1 MRAIGAAVL
10 ACLSL
15 LTPSAGEATSCTNTG
30 NLPGVRFETTL
41 GDFVVELCQDDVP
54 ETVDNFITYVRDGAY
69 TDTGY
74 IHRSVDDP
82 NVIQGGGFYIENG
95 TFSSAVEQREPIDL
109 ELAGL
114 SNTRGTLAMAR
125 TNDPNSATSQWYV
138 NVQDNL
144 GLDSGFAV
152 FGEVTQGLNVVDQ
165 IRALQSWQINDQ
177 ILTDVPLI
185 GYPGDGSSQVPY
197 LVYVTDVVLVPEPAT
212 GLLGMT
218 AVAVVGWLA
227 RTRREGVASRS

>member
-15 LTPSAGEATSCTNTG
+15 LAPSAGEATSCTNTG

-54 ETVDNFITYVRDGAY
+54 ETVDNFITYVQDGAY

-114 SNTRGTLAMAR
+114 SNVRGTLAMAR
-125 TNDPNSATSQWYV
+125 TSDPNSATSQWYV

-165 IRALQSWQINDQ
+165 IRA
-177 ILTDVPLI
+177 
-185 GYPGDGSSQVPY
+185 GDGSSQVPY

-212 GLLGMT
+212 ALLGMT